1 MVFIMSGVIQDD
13 ARLHKYCRDGKL
25 EKIKVVKIMHMYHI
39 AINDNRYIY
48 IAIFLLFIGLC
59 KHS

>member
-1 MVFIMSGVIQDD
+1 MSGVIQDD

-39 AINDNRYIY
+39 AINDNRLY